1 MWFLFLIKKPY
12 SNQLDTGSFHFQ
24 IPYLLEIHFLDFNT
38 ASEIVKVAFVSR
50 TLIFLF
56 KSEIMAPSAAAK
68 RNYWIVISKFE

>member
-1 MWFLFLIKKPY
+1 MK
-12 SNQLDTGSFHFQ
+12 
-24 IPYLLEIHFLDFNT
+24 NT
-38 ASEIVKVAFVSR
+38 ASEIVKVAFVCR